1 MGQKVN
7 PISFRL
13 GYIRSWDSLWFAKKK
28 GFADNL
34 LEDIKIR
41 KHIKD
46 NFKQC
51 AISSVVI
58 ERASEKIRVNIH
70 TARPGVII
78 GRKGADIDRL
88 RDDLQKLIGK
98 DVQINIREVKNPA
111 LDAQLVAENVA
122 LQLEKR
128 ISFRRAMK
136 KAIQQ
141 TLDAGAKGIKV
152 RTKGRLGGAEI
163 ARSEWYRVGSVPL
176 QTIRADIDYGFA
188 EAVMTYGKIG
198 VKVWI
203 YKGEIMDRPDLFDV
217 QARAEKIPE
226 KRAPAAGGKPE
237 GGAAPLK
244 ITTGPAETAEAN
256 PAEIFREALGDTE
269 EAAPESPEG
278 EGEGGHATPA

>member
-13 GYIRSWDSLWFAKKK
+13 GYIRSWDSLWYANKRQ
-28 GFADNL
+28 FADKL

-41 KHIKD
+41 THIKKG
-46 NFKQC
+46 FKQC
-51 AISSVVI
+51 AISLIVI

-88 RDDLQKLIGK
+88 RDELTKLIGGK
-98 DVQINIREVKNPA
+98 EVQINIREVKNPA
-111 LDAQLVAENVA
+111 LDAQLVAENIA

-136 KAIQQ
+136 KSIQQ
-141 TLDAGAKGIKV
+141 TMDAGAKGIKV

-163 ARSEWYRVGSVPL
+163 ARTEWYRVGSVPL
-176 QTIRADIDYGFA
+176 QTIRADIDYGFT
-188 EAVMTYGKIG
+188 EGIMTYGKIG

-203 YKGEIMDRPDLFDV
+203 YKGDVIDRPNLFDLYGKEKAEKKEP
-217 QARAEKIPE
+217 QARPE
-226 KRAPAAGGKPE
+226 RAAAPAAVEEVHKPTVVADPE
-237 GGAAPLK
+237 VLEKPK
-244 ITTGPAETAEAN
+244 IDAILDLAETEAEPEDEAKEDDA
-256 PAEIFREALGDTE
+256 PAA
-269 EAAPESPEG
+269 
-278 EGEGGHATPA
+278 